1 MRDDVVQRSEHT
13 PKRNACMRVQECEC
27 VQEQSLEV
35 TLFLSPYQNREYKS

>member
-1 MRDDVVQRSEHT
+1 
-13 PKRNACMRVQECEC
+13 MRVQECEC